1 MNKNEL
7 PYTRIEGLNNIVT
20 ELMTDWDRLVEKA
33 NSYGMS
39 IRFAPNATE
48 PLVLYFHDDYPNMLL
63 VDKSIS
69 CIPGPIRDS
78 YD

>member
-1 MNKNEL
+1 
-7 PYTRIEGLNNIVT
+7 
-20 ELMTDWDRLVEKA
+20 MTDWDRLVEKA
-33 NSYGMS
+33 NGYGMS

-69 CIPGPIRDS
+69 CIPGPIRDT